1 MPVDLWSD
9 CDAARA
15 YDHGMLPLITEHTPA
30 LRELCARRHV
40 ARLDVFGSATGPDF
54 SKSSDI
60 DFLVEFEPMSS
71 VASAD
76 AYFGLL
82 EDLEALFERRI
93 DLVMSD
99 AVANPYFRERLD
111 ASRESV
117 YAA

>member
-1 MPVDLWSD
+1 
-9 CDAARA
+9 
-15 YDHGMLPLITEHTPA
+15 
-30 LRELCARRHV
+30 
-40 ARLDVFGSATGPDF
+40 
-54 SKSSDI
+54 
-60 DFLVEFEPMSS
+60 MSP

-82 EDLEALFERRI
+82 EDLEVLFARRI